1 LLIAANS
8 SALFSEITDI
18 MLKLSF
24 TTCIFLLTAIWGML
38 FVSCKKDEDTIPN
51 VSVNIVI
58 STTDPSYNDLNA
70 VGGWIYLTGGSR
82 GIIIYRYSI
91 DEFMAYDRHC
101 TYEPTESCAVVE
113 VDLSGI
119 IAEDLCCGS
128 QFLLTDGS
136 VIDGP
141 ASVPL
146 KFYQTTFDGNNLYV
160 YN

>member
-1 LLIAANS
+1 
-8 SALFSEITDI
+8 
-18 MLKLSF
+18 
-24 TTCIFLLTAIWGML
+24 ML
-38 FVSCKKDEDTIPN
+38 FVSCKKDEETIPN

-91 DEFMAYDRHC
+91 DEFMAFDRHC

-160 YN
+160 YNQNKTLRSYALYCLQNTGQVFNTCNNLAYMDLAQER

>member
-1 LLIAANS
+1 
-8 SALFSEITDI
+8 
-18 MLKLSF
+18 MLKQPVTIGLLFLTSIWVLS
-24 TTCIFLLTAIWGML
+24 LT
-38 FVSCKKDEDTIPN
+38 SCKKDDDAVPN

-82 GIIIYRYSI
+82 GIIVYRYSI

-101 TYEPTESCAVVE
+101 TYEPLESCAIVE
-113 VDLSGI
+113 VDQSGI

-141 ASVPL
+141 ASVSL
-146 KFYQTTFDGNNLYV
+146 KLYQTSFDGNNLFV